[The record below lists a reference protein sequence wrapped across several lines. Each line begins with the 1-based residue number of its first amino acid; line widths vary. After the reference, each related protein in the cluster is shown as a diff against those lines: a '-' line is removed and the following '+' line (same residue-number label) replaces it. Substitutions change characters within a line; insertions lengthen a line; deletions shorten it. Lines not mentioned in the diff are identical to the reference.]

1 MYFQFSDRC
10 WHIADKLHKSN
21 FLKFISTPILLNQD
35 LLFHDILL
43 IGQSVYKSNSLMS
56 SLVKTFCRKYLTLYY
71 CTQRANFN
79 CRASITEK
87 SLYLVFKLFLPN
99 TSLQHLLPWSDWREK
114 KKERKNIFKKK
125 IPTQSSFKISFIH
138 SFMIYF
144 HLHCLLY
151 LVFQIFRIHKL
162 YMRSALTLRS

>member
-125 IPTQSSFKISFIH
+125 SQRNPLLKSHLFIH
-138 SFMIYF
+138 SWFIFIYIACYISYF
-144 HLHCLLY
+144 KSLEFINFIWGQH
-151 LVFQIFRIHKL
+151 
-162 YMRSALTLRS
+162 